1 MTTDFRLPTEDRNME
16 HNSTFPIKQ
25 NELNALR
32 DEATSYI
39 KSVQWEQG
47 QRAKNKENNGKD
59 ESILLYLSR
68 AQGGNGGIEVT
79 SVSKTILALKK
90 RLLPGSVAIPIHL
103 NETLFAV
110 QEGLALGIWIKDSYY
125 DASGLSSLSER
136 KSVLDNAG
144 KREYE
149 SKMHTAT
156 AFMLFATA
164 YNILH
169 NLIPHASDDLSVM
182 KNKFAGIPEVSFISP
197 LKGIACTLYYY
208 DKYLSHPDIV
218 KTDKDVIDF
227 TVVYFEALI
236 DEIQLRKNSLE
247 YTETILDRT
256 YKLESRGV
264 GTDFAVSGWENVFQG
279 AAKSVEFNKIKFEQ
293 IVGNR
298 DAKHFA
304 RRLTERMLSYDFAA
318 QKNPFQELGGFMPV
332 FMGYGIPGTGKSM
345 LIAAIATRL
354 KEHCDN
360 LDIPFLFHP
369 MPDTLISTFQG
380 GSAEKMVEWMKPLQ
394 DPTRLIFAPI
404 DDAENNLQERTTQG
418 VSAGVKEVIG
428 VFLRYTEGAYAVNYG
443 NSSIGLFTNLP
454 EMLDK
459 AVISRVQG
467 RFKIDGARTEH
478 DFLDQDHLWWR
489 KLDDTMPDFINM
501 QGPENYS
508 YLQDQGLAKNMG
520 EILKV
525 SDKPSE
531 ERVLEAYD
539 KIEKHFKTNQ
549 HLFYANL
556 YKEIQKI
563 FPFFSSRDVRNIQS
577 AISLRLTDFDL
588 EEDWFE
594 NPEIYFKKDYDT
606 KFNMLQELMRVNMK
620 GLDFS
625 EIRRQEVVRYLD
637 NVATIADTDFK
648 RKVDARI
655 NQLNIDLEAK
665 KKFDKAN

>member
-1 MTTDFRLPTEDRNME
+1 ME
-16 HNSTFPIKQ
+16 HNSTFPIKLS
-25 NELNALR
+25 ELDMLR
-32 DEATSYI
+32 DEAASYL

-47 QRAKNKENNGKD
+47 ARAKNKDKDAKD

-68 AQGGNGGIEVT
+68 ANNGTNTAEIT

-90 RLLPGSVAIPIHL
+90 RLLPDSVAIPIYL
-103 NETLFAV
+103 NQTLYAV
-110 QEGLALGIWIKDSYY
+110 QEGITLGIWIKDSYY
-125 DASGLSSLSER
+125 DASGLSSLNEN
-136 KSVLDNAG
+136 KSALDTNG
-144 KREYE
+144 KREFE

-156 AFMLFATA
+156 AFMLFSSA
-164 YNILH
+164 YKIL
-169 NLIPHASDDLSVM
+169 NDLKPHASDDLSVM
-182 KNKFAGIPEVSFISP
+182 KQKFAGIPEVSLMSP
-197 LKGIACTLYYY
+197 IKGISCSLFYY
-208 DKYLSHPDIV
+208 DKYLGHPEII
-218 KTDKDVIDF
+218 KSDKDVIDF

-236 DEIQLRKNSLE
+236 DEIQLRKSTLE
-247 YTETILDRT
+247 YTETIEDRT

-264 GTDFAVSGWENVFQG
+264 GTEFAVSGWNNVFQG
-279 AAKSVEFNKIKFEQ
+279 TAKSIEFNKIKFEQ

-304 RRLTERMLSYDFAA
+304 RRLTERMLSYDFTAK
-318 QKNPFQELGGFMPV
+318 KNPFQELGGFMPV

-354 KEHCDN
+354 KEHCDT

-394 DPTRLIFAPI
+394 DPTKLIFAPI
-404 DDAENNLQERTTQG
+404 DDAENNLQERTAQG

-428 VFLRYTEGAYAVNYG
+428 VFLRYTEGAYAVSYG

-489 KLDDTMPDFINM
+489 KLDDTMPDFVNM
-501 QGPENYS
+501 QGPENYA

-520 EILKV
+520 EILNV
-525 SDKPSE
+525 SNKPTE
-531 ERVLEAYD
+531 ERVHTVYD
-539 KIEKHFKTNQ
+539 KVEKQFKTNQ

-556 YKEIQKI
+556 YKDMQKA

-577 AISLRLTDFDL
+577 AVSLRLTDFDL

-594 NPEIYFKKDYDT
+594 NPEIYFKQDYDT
-606 KFNMLQELMRVNMK
+606 KFNMLQELMRANMK

-648 RKVDARI
+648 RKVDARV
-655 NQLNIDLEAK
+655 NQLNIETEARK
-665 KKFDKAN
+665 TFEN

>member
-1 MTTDFRLPTEDRNME
+1 ME

-25 NELNALR
+25 NELDMLR
-32 DEATSYI
+32 DEATTYL
-39 KSVQWEQG
+39 KSIQWEQS
-47 QRAKNKENNGKD
+47 QRAKNKDNDAKD

-68 AQGGNGGIEVT
+68 ANNGSNVNVT

-90 RLLPGSVAIPIHL
+90 RLLPESVALPIYL
-103 NETLFAV
+103 NQTLFAV
-110 QEGLALGIWIKDSYY
+110 QEALTLGIWIKDSFY
-125 DASGLSSLSER
+125 DASGLSSLSEN
-136 KSVLDNAG
+136 KSALDNSG
-144 KREYE
+144 RREYE
-149 SKMHTAT
+149 SKMHTST

-164 YNILH
+164 YKILH
-169 NLIPHASDDLSVM
+169 DLKPYASDDLSVM
-182 KNKFAGIPEVSFISP
+182 KQKFAGIPEVSLLTP
-197 LKGIACTLYYY
+197 LKGISCQLFYY
-208 DKYLSHPDIV
+208 DKYLGHPEII
-218 KTDKDVIDF
+218 KSDKDVIDF

-236 DEIQLRKNSLE
+236 DEIQLRKSSLE
-247 YTETILDRT
+247 YTETIVDRT
-256 YKLESRGV
+256 YKLENSE
-264 GTDFAVSGWENVFQG
+264 FAVSGWENSFSG
-279 AAKSVEFNKIKFEQ
+279 TAKSIEFNKIQFEQ

-304 RRLTERMLSYDFAA
+304 RRLTERLLSYDIEAK
-318 QKNPFQELGGFMPV
+318 KNPFQELGGFMPV

-354 KEHCDN
+354 KEHSDN

-394 DPTRLIFAPI
+394 DPTKLIFAPI
-404 DDAENNLQERTTQG
+404 DDAENNLQERTAQG

-478 DFLDQDHLWWR
+478 DFVDQDYIWWK
-489 KLDDTMPDFINM
+489 KLNDTMPDFVNM
-501 QGPENYS
+501 NDPEVYK
-508 YLQDQGLAKNMG
+508 YLSDQGLANSMG
-520 EILKV
+520 EILNALE
-525 SDKPSE
+525 KPSE
-531 ERVLEAYD
+531 ARVHDTFD
-539 KIEKHFKTNQ
+539 KVEKLHQETD
-549 HLFYANL
+549 HMFYAAL

-588 EEDWFE
+588 EKDWFE
-594 NPEIYFKKDYDT
+594 NPETYFKKDYET
-606 KFNMLQELMRVNMK
+606 KFNMLQELMKSNMK
-620 GLDFS
+620 GLNFS
-625 EIRRQEVVRYLD
+625 DIRRQEVIRYLD

-648 RKVDARI
+648 RKVDARV
-655 NQLNIDLEAK
+655 NQLNIETEAREQ
-665 KKFDKAN
+665 FGNRS

>member
-1 MTTDFRLPTEDRNME
+1 ME

-25 NELNALR
+25 AELDMLR

-39 KSVQWEQG
+39 KSIQWEQG
-47 QRAKNKENNGKD
+47 ERARNKDKDAKD

-68 AQGGNGGIEVT
+68 AKGNGGLEVT
-79 SVSKTILALKK
+79 SVSKTILELKK
-90 RLLPGSVAIPIHL
+90 RLLPESVALPVHL
-103 NETLFAV
+103 NNTLYAV
-110 QEGLALGIWIKDSYY
+110 QEGIGLGLWIRDSYY
-125 DASGLSSLSER
+125 DASGLSSLIEN
-136 KSVLDNAG
+136 KSALDNNG

-156 AFMLFATA
+156 AFMLFSLA
-164 YNILH
+164 YKILH
-169 NLIPHASDDLSVM
+169 DLKPTASDDLSVM
-182 KNKFAGIPEVSFISP
+182 KQKFAGIPEVSFLTP
-197 LKGIACTLYYY
+197 LKGISCSLFYY
-208 DKYLSHPDIV
+208 DKYLGHPEII

-236 DEIQLRKNSLE
+236 SEIQLRKSTLE
-247 YTETILDRT
+247 YTETIGDRA
-256 YKLESRGV
+256 YKLENS
-264 GTDFAVSGWENVFQG
+264 DFAIDGWSNTFEG
-279 AAKSVEFNKIKFEQ
+279 TAKSVEFNKIQFEQ

-304 RRLTERMLSYDFAA
+304 RRLTERMLSYDFEAK
-318 QKNPFQELGGFMPV
+318 KNPFQELGGFMPV

-394 DPTRLIFAPI
+394 DPTKLIFAPI
-404 DDAENNLQERTTQG
+404 DDAENNLQERTAQG

-443 NSSIGLFTNLP
+443 NSSVGLFTNLP

-489 KLDDTMPDFINM
+489 KLQDTMPDFVNM
-501 QGPENYS
+501 NNPEGYE
-508 YLQDQGLAKNMG
+508 YLDDQGLAKSMG
-520 EILKV
+520 EILNAV
-525 SDKPSE
+525 EKPTE
-531 ERVLEAYD
+531 ERVHDTFA
-539 KIEKHFKTNQ
+539 KVEKLHQSTD
-549 HLFYANL
+549 HMFYATL

-588 EEDWFE
+588 EPDWFE
-594 NPEIYFKKDYDT
+594 NPDKYFKKDYDT
-606 KFNMLQELMRVNMK
+606 KFNMLQELMKANMK
-620 GLDFS
+620 GLNFS
-625 EIRRQEVVRYLD
+625 DIRRQEVIRYLD

-648 RKVDARI
+648 RKVDARV
-655 NQLNIDLEAK
+655 NQLNIETEAREQFGK
-665 KKFDKAN
+665 LD

>member
-1 MTTDFRLPTEDRNME
+1 ME

-25 NELNALR
+25 SELDMLR
-32 DEATSYI
+32 DEATSYL

-47 QRAKNKENNGKD
+47 QRAKNKDKDAKD

-68 AQGGNGGIEVT
+68 ANNGTNTTEIT
-79 SVSKTILALKK
+79 SVSKTILELKK
-90 RLLPGSVAIPIHL
+90 RLLPESIAIPVLL
-103 NETLFAV
+103 NQTLFAV
-110 QEGLALGIWIKDSYY
+110 QEGITLGIWIKDSYY
-125 DASGLSSLSER
+125 DASGLSSLNER
-136 KSVLDNAG
+136 KSTLDDSG

-149 SKMHTAT
+149 SKMHTST
-156 AFMLFATA
+156 AFMLFSTA

-169 NLIPHASDDLSVM
+169 NLKNVASDDLSVM
-182 KNKFAGIPEVSFISP
+182 KQKFAGIPEVSFMSP
-197 LKGIACTLYYY
+197 LKGIACMLFYY
-208 DKYLSHPDIV
+208 DKYLSHPDII
-218 KTDKDVIDF
+218 KSDKDVADF

-236 DEIQLRKNSLE
+236 AEIQMRKSSLE
-247 YTETILDRT
+247 YQETILDRT
-256 YKLESRGV
+256 YKLEKSE
-264 GTDFAVSGWENVFQG
+264 FAISGWNNVFAG
-279 AAKSVEFNKIKFEQ
+279 AAKSVEFNKIRFEQ

-304 RRLTERMLSYDFAA
+304 RRLTERLLSYDFTAK
-318 QKNPFQELGGFMPV
+318 KNPFQELGGFMPV

-354 KEHCDN
+354 KEHCDT
-360 LDIPFLFHP
+360 LEIPFLFHP

-394 DPTRLIFAPI
+394 DPSKLIFAPI
-404 DDAENNLQERTTQG
+404 DDAENNLQERTAQG

-489 KLDDTMPDFINM
+489 KLDDTMPDFVNM
-501 QGPENYS
+501 KNPDNYQ

-520 EILKV
+520 EILNKV
-525 SDKPSE
+525 DKPSE
-531 ERVLEAYD
+531 ERVHAIYD
-539 KIEKHFKTNQ
+539 KVEKQFKTSE

-556 YKEIQKI
+556 YKDIQKV

-588 EEDWFE
+588 EQSWFE
-594 NPEIYFKKDYDT
+594 NPEVYFKKDYQT
-606 KFNMLQELMRVNMK
+606 KFNMLQELMRANMK

-625 EIRRQEVVRYLD
+625 EIRRQEVVRYID

-648 RKVDARI
+648 RKVDARVD
-655 NQLNIDLEAK
+655 QLHIETEARE
-665 KKFDKAN
+665 KFDKEYDD

>member
-1 MTTDFRLPTEDRNME
+1 ME
-16 HNSTFPIKQ
+16 HNTTFPIKQ
-25 NELNALR
+25 SELDVLR
-32 DEATSYI
+32 DEASSYL
-39 KSVQWEQG
+39 KSVQWEQSA
-47 QRAKNKENNGKD
+47 RAKNRDKDGKD

-68 AQGGNGGIEVT
+68 ANNGSNVEIT

-90 RLLPGSVAIPIHL
+90 RLLPDSVAIPMYL
-103 NETLFAV
+103 NQTLYAV
-110 QEGLALGIWIKDSYY
+110 QEGLTLGIWIKDSYY
-125 DASGLSSLSER
+125 DSSGLTSLNQN
-136 KSVLDNAG
+136 KSALDANG

-156 AFMLFATA
+156 AYMLFATA
-164 YNILH
+164 YKIL
-169 NLIPHASDDLSVM
+169 NDLKPLASDDLSVM
-182 KNKFAGIPEVSFISP
+182 KQKFAGIPEVSLLSP
-197 LKGIACTLYYY
+197 IKGISCALFYF
-208 DKYLSHPDIV
+208 DKYLGHPEIV

-227 TVVYFEALI
+227 SVVYFEALI
-236 DEIQLRKNSLE
+236 DEIQLRKSTLE
-247 YTETILDRT
+247 YTETIEDRT
-256 YKLESRGV
+256 YKLENSE
-264 GTDFAVSGWENVFQG
+264 FAVSGWNNMFQG
-279 AAKSVEFNKIKFEQ
+279 TAKSVEFNKIQFEQ

-304 RRLTERMLSYDFAA
+304 RRLTERMLSYDFEAK
-318 QKNPFQELGGFMPV
+318 KNPFQELGGFMPV

-354 KEHCDN
+354 KEHCDT

-380 GSAEKMVEWMKPLQ
+380 GSAEKMVEWMKPMQ
-394 DPTRLIFAPI
+394 DPTKLIFAPI
-404 DDAENNLQERTTQG
+404 DDAENNLQERTAQG

-489 KLDDTMPDFINM
+489 KLDDTMPDFVNM

-508 YLQDQGLAKNMG
+508 YLQNQGLAKNMG
-520 EILKV
+520 EILNQV
-525 SDKPSE
+525 EKPSE
-531 ERVLEAYD
+531 ARVHAIYD
-539 KIEKHFKTNQ
+539 EVEKNFSTNQ
-549 HLFYANL
+549 HLFFANL
-556 YKEIQKI
+556 YKAMQDA

-588 EEDWFE
+588 EEDWFS

-606 KFNMLQELMRVNMK
+606 KFNMLQELMRANMK

-648 RKVDARI
+648 RKVDARV
-655 NQLNIDLEAK
+655 NQLNIETAARKTFEGL
-665 KKFDKAN
+665 

>member
-1 MTTDFRLPTEDRNME
+1 ME

-25 NELNALR
+25 TELDMLR
-32 DEATSYI
+32 EEATSYLKNI
-39 KSVQWEQG
+39 QWEQG
-47 QRAKNKENNGKD
+47 QRAKNKDKDAKD

-68 AQGGNGGIEVT
+68 ANNGTNRAELT

-90 RLLPGSVAIPIHL
+90 RLLPESVAIPL
-103 NETLFAV
+103 NLNQTLYAV
-110 QEGLALGIWIKDSYY
+110 QEGITLGIWIKDSYY

-136 KSVLDNAG
+136 KSVLDNSG

-149 SKMHTAT
+149 SKMQTAT
-156 AFMLFATA
+156 AFMLFSTA

-169 NLIPHASDDLSVM
+169 NLKTVASDDLSVM
-182 KNKFAGIPEVSFISP
+182 QQKFAGIPEVSLMSP
-197 LKGIACTLYYY
+197 LKGISCALFYY
-208 DKYLSHPDIV
+208 DKYLGHPDII
-218 KTDKDVIDF
+218 KSDKDVVDF

-236 DEIQLRKNSLE
+236 DEIQMRKSTLE
-247 YTETILDRT
+247 YQETILDRT
-256 YKLESRGV
+256 YKLEKSE
-264 GTDFAVSGWENVFQG
+264 FAISGWDNVFAG
-279 AAKSVEFNKIKFEQ
+279 AAKSVEFNKIQFEQ

-304 RRLTERMLSYDFAA
+304 RRLTERMLSYDFTAK
-318 QKNPFQELGGFMPV
+318 KNPFQELGGFMPV

-354 KEHCDN
+354 KEHCEN

-394 DPTRLIFAPI
+394 DPSKLIFAPI
-404 DDAENNLQERTTQG
+404 DDAENNLQERTAQG

-428 VFLRYTEGAYAVNYG
+428 VFLRYTEGAYAINYG

-467 RFKIDGARTEH
+467 RFKIDGARSEH
-478 DFLDQDHLWWR
+478 DFLDQDYIWW
-489 KLDDTMPDFINM
+489 KKFEKTMPSFVNM
-501 QGPENYS
+501 NNPEAYK
-508 YLQDQGLAKNMG
+508 YLSDQGLAKNMG
-520 EILKV
+520 DILKAIE
-525 SDKPSE
+525 KPSE
-531 ERVLEAYD
+531 ERVLETF
-539 KIEKHFKTNQ
+539 EKVEKQ
-549 HLFYANL
+549 HRDEDHMFYATL

-588 EEDWFE
+588 EQDWFE
-594 NPEIYFKKDYDT
+594 NPDIYFKKDYET
-606 KFNMLQELMRVNMK
+606 KFNMLQELMKANMK
-620 GLDFS
+620 GLNFS
-625 EIRRQEVVRYLD
+625 DIRKQEVIRYLD

-655 NQLNIDLEAK
+655 NQLQIEAEARE
-665 KKFDKAN
+665 KFDD

>member
-1 MTTDFRLPTEDRNME
+1 ME

-25 NELNALR
+25 NELDALR

-68 AQGGNGGIEVT
+68 AQGGNGGVEVT

-90 RLLPGSVAIPIHL
+90 RLLPDSVAIPIHL

-110 QEGLALGIWIKDSYY
+110 QEGLTLGIWIKDSYY

-169 NLIPHASDDLSVM
+169 NLQPHASDDLSVM
-182 KNKFAGIPEVSFISP
+182 KNKFAGIPEVSFMSP
-197 LKGIACTLYYY
+197 LKGIACALFYY

-236 DEIQLRKNSLE
+236 DEIQLRKSSLE

-256 YKLESRGV
+256 YKLENS
-264 GTDFAVSGWENVFQG
+264 DFAVSGWENVFAG
-279 AAKSVEFNKIKFEQ
+279 AAKSVEFNKIQFEQ

-304 RRLTERMLSYDFAA
+304 RRLTERLLSYDFAA

-404 DDAENNLQERTTQG
+404 DDAENNLQERTAQG

-467 RFKIDGARTEH
+467 RFLIDGARTEH

-489 KLDDTMPDFINM
+489 KLDDTMPDFVNM
-501 QGPENYS
+501 KGPENYS

-520 EILKV
+520 EILKIT
-525 SDKPSE
+525 DKPTE
-531 ERVLEAYD
+531 EQVLEAYD
-539 KIEKHFKTNQ
+539 TIEKNFKTNQ

-577 AISLRLTDFDL
+577 AVSLRLTDFDL

-606 KFNMLQELMRVNMK
+606 KFNMLQELMRANMK

-648 RKVDARI
+648 RKVDARV
-655 NQLNIDLEAK
+655 NQLNIDLEARR
-665 KKFDKAN
+665 KFDNSK

>member
-1 MTTDFRLPTEDRNME
+1 ME

-25 NELNALR
+25 NELDMLR

-39 KSVQWEQG
+39 KSIQWEQG
-47 QRAKNKENNGKD
+47 QRAKNKDKDAKD

-68 AQGGNGGIEVT
+68 ANGNGGGTDVT
-79 SVSKTILALKK
+79 SVSKTILELKK
-90 RLLPGSVAIPIHL
+90 RLLPESIAIPLHL
-103 NETLFAV
+103 NQTLYAV
-110 QEGLALGIWIKDSYY
+110 QEGITLGIWIKDSFY
-125 DASGLSSLSER
+125 DSSGLSSLAEN
-136 KSVLDNAG
+136 KSALDNSG

-149 SKMHTAT
+149 SKMQTST
-156 AFMLFATA
+156 AFMLFAMS
-164 YNILH
+164 YKILH
-169 NLIPHASDDLSVM
+169 DLKTAASDDLSVM
-182 KNKFAGIPEVSFISP
+182 KNKFAGIPEVSLMTP
-197 LKGIACTLYYY
+197 LKGISCALFYY
-208 DKYLSHPDIV
+208 DKYLGHPEII
-218 KTDKDVIDF
+218 KTDQDVIDF

-236 DEIQLRKNSLE
+236 AEIQMRKGSLE
-247 YTETILDRT
+247 YTETIADRT
-256 YKLESRGV
+256 YKLEHSE
-264 GTDFAVSGWENVFQG
+264 FAVSGWDNVFQG
-279 AAKSVEFNKIKFEQ
+279 TAKSVEFNKIQFEQ

-304 RRLTERMLSYDFAA
+304 RRLTERMLSYDFEAK
-318 QKNPFQELGGFMPV
+318 KNPFQELGGFMPV

-354 KEHCDN
+354 KEHSDT

-380 GSAEKMVEWMKPLQ
+380 GSAEKMVDWMKPMQ
-394 DPTRLIFAPI
+394 DPSKLIFAPI
-404 DDAENNLQERTTQG
+404 DDAENNLQERTAQG

-443 NSSIGLFTNLP
+443 NSAIGLFTNLP

-489 KLDDTMPDFINM
+489 KLDATMPDFVNM
-501 QGPENYS
+501 HGPENYS
-508 YLQDQGLAKNMG
+508 YLQDQGLANNMG
-520 EILKV
+520 EIFNV
-525 SDKPSE
+525 SDKPTE
-531 ERVLEAYD
+531 EPVLEAYD
-539 KIEKHFKTNQ
+539 KIERQFKSTD

-556 YKEIQKI
+556 YKEIQRI

-577 AISLRLTDFDL
+577 AVSLRLTDFDL
-588 EEDWFE
+588 EQDWFE
-594 NPEIYFKKDYDT
+594 NPEIYFKKDYET
-606 KFNMLQELMRVNMK
+606 KFNMLQELMRGNMK

-648 RKVDARI
+648 RKVDSRI
-655 NQLNIDLEAK
+655 NQLNVETEAREQ
-665 KKFDKAN
+665 FGNRD

>member
-1 MTTDFRLPTEDRNME
+1 ME

-25 NELNALR
+25 NELDMLR

-47 QRAKNKENNGKD
+47 QRAKSKDKDAKD

-68 AQGGNGGIEVT
+68 AKGNGGAEAT
-79 SVSKTILALKK
+79 SVSKTILELKK
-90 RLLPGSVAIPIHL
+90 RLLPESIAIPLYL
-103 NETLFAV
+103 NQMLYAV
-110 QEGLALGIWIKDSYY
+110 QEGITLGIWIKDSYY
-125 DASGLSSLSER
+125 DASGLSSLSEN
-136 KSVLDNAG
+136 KSALDNSG

-149 SKMHTAT
+149 SKMQTAT
-156 AFMLFATA
+156 AFQLFSTA
-164 YNILH
+164 YKILH
-169 NLIPHASDDLSVM
+169 DLKPIASDDLSVM
-182 KNKFAGIPEVSFISP
+182 RNKFAGLPEVSLMSP
-197 LKGIACTLYYY
+197 LKGISCALFYF
-208 DKYLSHPDIV
+208 DKYLGHPEII

-227 TVVYFEALI
+227 SVVYFEALI
-236 DEIQLRKNSLE
+236 AEIQMRKSSLE
-247 YTETILDRT
+247 YTETIVDRT
-256 YKLESRGV
+256 YKLEKSE
-264 GTDFAVSGWENVFQG
+264 FAISGWDNVFQG
-279 AAKSVEFNKIKFEQ
+279 AAKSVEFNKIRFDQ

-304 RRLTERMLSYDFAA
+304 RRLTERLLSYDFTAK
-318 QKNPFQELGGFMPV
+318 KNPFQELGGFMPV

-380 GSAEKMVEWMKPLQ
+380 GSAEKMVDWMKPLQ
-394 DPTRLIFAPI
+394 DPSKLIFAPI
-404 DDAENNLQERTTQG
+404 DDAENNLQERTAQG

-467 RFKIDGARTEH
+467 RFKIDGARNEH

-489 KLDDTMPDFINM
+489 KFEETMPNFVNM
-501 QGPENYS
+501 EGPENYD
-508 YLQDQGLAKNMG
+508 YLKNQGLAKNMG

-525 SDKPSE
+525 VNKPTE
-531 ERVLEAYD
+531 ERMKQVYNTVDQQYNANE
-539 KIEKHFKTNQ
+539 

-556 YKEIQKI
+556 YKEVQEV

-588 EEDWFE
+588 DEYWFE
-594 NPEIYFKKDYDT
+594 NPDIYFKKDYDT
-606 KFNMLQELMRVNMK
+606 KFGMLQELMRANMK
-620 GLDFS
+620 GLNFS

-648 RKVDARI
+648 RKVEARV
-655 NQLNIDLEAK
+655 NQLNVELEAK
-665 KKFDKAN
+665 SQFGKQY

>member
-1 MTTDFRLPTEDRNME
+1 ME

-25 NELNALR
+25 TELDMLR

-39 KSVQWEQG
+39 KSIQWEQG
-47 QRAKNKENNGKD
+47 ERARNKDKDAKD

-68 AQGGNGGIEVT
+68 AKGNGGSAEVT
-79 SVSKTILALKK
+79 SVSKTILELKK
-90 RLLPGSVAIPIHL
+90 RLLPESVALPVHL
-103 NETLFAV
+103 NSTLYAV
-110 QEGLALGIWIKDSYY
+110 QEGIGLGLWIRESYY
-125 DASGLSSLSER
+125 DASGLSSLVEN
-136 KSVLDNAG
+136 KSALDSNG

-156 AFMLFATA
+156 AFMLFALS
-164 YNILH
+164 YKILH
-169 NLIPHASDDLSVM
+169 DLKPTASDDLSVM
-182 KNKFAGIPEVSFISP
+182 KQKFAGIPEVSLLTP
-197 LKGIACTLYYY
+197 LKGISCSLFYY
-208 DKYLSHPDIV
+208 DKYLGHPEII
-218 KTDKDVIDF
+218 KSDKDVIDF

-236 DEIQLRKNSLE
+236 SEIQLRKSTLE
-247 YTETILDRT
+247 YTGTIVDRA
-256 YKLESRGV
+256 YKLENS
-264 GTDFAVSGWENVFQG
+264 DFAIDGWSNTFEG
-279 AAKSVEFNKIKFEQ
+279 TAKSVEFNKIQFEQ

-304 RRLTERMLSYDFAA
+304 RRLTERMLSYDFEAK
-318 QKNPFQELGGFMPV
+318 KNPFQELGGFMPV

-394 DPTRLIFAPI
+394 DPTKLIFAPI
-404 DDAENNLQERTTQG
+404 DDAENNLQERTAQG

-443 NSSIGLFTNLP
+443 NSSVGLFTNLP

-489 KLDDTMPDFINM
+489 KLQDTMPEFINM
-501 QGPENYS
+501 NNPEGYQ
-508 YLQDQGLAKNMG
+508 YLADQGLAKSMG
-520 EILKV
+520 EILNAV
-525 SDKPSE
+525 EKPTE
-531 ERVLEAYD
+531 ERVHDTFD
-539 KIEKHFKTNQ
+539 KVEKLHQATD
-549 HLFYANL
+549 HMFYATL

-588 EEDWFE
+588 EQDWFE
-594 NPEIYFKKDYDT
+594 NPDKYFKKDYDT
-606 KFNMLQELMRVNMK
+606 KFNMLQELMKANMK
-620 GLDFS
+620 GLNFS
-625 EIRRQEVVRYLD
+625 DIRRQEVIRYLD

-655 NQLNIDLEAK
+655 NQLNIETEARNQFEGK
-665 KKFDKAN
+665 

>member
-1 MTTDFRLPTEDRNME
+1 ME

-25 NELNALR
+25 NELDMLR

-39 KSVQWEQG
+39 KSIQWEQG
-47 QRAKNKENNGKD
+47 QRAKNKDKDAKD

-68 AQGGNGGIEVT
+68 AKGNGGAEVT
-79 SVSKTILALKK
+79 SVSKTILELKK
-90 RLLPGSVAIPIHL
+90 RLLPESIAIPLHL
-103 NETLFAV
+103 NQTLFAV
-110 QEGLALGIWIKDSYY
+110 QEGITLGIWVKDSFY
-125 DASGLSSLSER
+125 DASGLSSLSEN
-136 KSVLDNAG
+136 KSALDTSG

-149 SKMHTAT
+149 SKMQTGT
-156 AFMLFATA
+156 AFMLFATS
-164 YNILH
+164 YKILH
-169 NLIPHASDDLSVM
+169 DLKTVASDDLSVM
-182 KNKFAGIPEVSFISP
+182 KNKFAGIPEVSLMTP
-197 LKGIACTLYYY
+197 LKGFSCALFYY
-208 DKYLSHPDIV
+208 DKYLGHPEIIKSDQ
-218 KTDKDVIDF
+218 DVIDF

-236 DEIQLRKNSLE
+236 DEIQMRKSSLE
-247 YTETILDRT
+247 YTETIVDRT
-256 YKLESRGV
+256 YKLENS
-264 GTDFAVSGWENVFQG
+264 DFAVSGWDNVFQG
-279 AAKSVEFNKIKFEQ
+279 AAKSVEFNKIQFEQ

-304 RRLTERMLSYDFAA
+304 RRLTERMLSYDFDAK
-318 QKNPFQELGGFMPV
+318 KNPFQELGGFMPV

-354 KEHCDN
+354 KEHCDT

-394 DPTRLIFAPI
+394 DPSKLIFAPI
-404 DDAENNLQERTTQG
+404 DDAENNLQERTAQG

-443 NSSIGLFTNLP
+443 NSSVGLFTNLP

-489 KLDDTMPDFINM
+489 KLDKTMPDFVNM
-501 QGPENYS
+501 QGPNDYT

-520 EILKV
+520 EILNV
-525 SDKPSE
+525 SDKPTE
-531 ERVLEAYD
+531 ERVLDAYA
-539 KIEKHFKTNQ
+539 KIEKQFKTNE

-577 AISLRLTDFDL
+577 AVSLRLTDFDL
-588 EEDWFE
+588 EKDWFE
-594 NPEIYFKKDYDT
+594 NPELYFKKDYDT
-606 KFNMLQELMRVNMK
+606 KFNMLQELMRANMK

-655 NQLNIDLEAK
+655 NQLNIETEARAQ
-665 KKFDKAN
+665 FGNRD

>member
-1 MTTDFRLPTEDRNME
+1 ME

-25 NELNALR
+25 NELDMLR
-32 DEATSYI
+32 DEATSYL
-39 KSVQWEQG
+39 KSIQWEQS
-47 QRAKNKENNGKD
+47 QRAKNMDKDGKD

-68 AQGGNGGIEVT
+68 ANNGSNVSVT
-79 SVSKTILALKK
+79 SVSKTILSLKK
-90 RLLPGSVAIPIHL
+90 RLLPESVAIPLYL
-103 NETLFAV
+103 NQALFAV
-110 QEGLALGIWIKDSYY
+110 QEGLTMGIWIKDSYY
-125 DASGLSSLSER
+125 DASGLSSLSEN
-136 KSVLDNAG
+136 KAALDRSG

-149 SKMHTAT
+149 SKMLTAT

-164 YNILH
+164 YKILH
-169 NLIPHASDDLSVM
+169 DLKPHASDDLSVM
-182 KNKFAGIPEVSFISP
+182 KQKFAGIPEVSFLSP
-197 LKGIACTLYYY
+197 LKGISCQLFYY
-208 DKYLSHPDIV
+208 DKYLGHPEIV
-218 KTDKDVIDF
+218 KSDKDVIDF
-227 TVVYFEALI
+227 TVVYFESLI
-236 DEIQLRKNSLE
+236 DEIQLRKSSLE
-247 YTETILDRT
+247 YTETIVDRS
-256 YKLESRGV
+256 YKLENS
-264 GTDFAVSGWENVFQG
+264 DFAIDGWNNIFQG
-279 AAKSVEFNKIKFEQ
+279 TAKSVEFNKIQFEQ

-304 RRLTERMLSYDFAA
+304 RRLTERMLSYDFNA

-404 DDAENNLQERTTQG
+404 DDAENNLQERTAQG

-478 DFLDQDHLWWR
+478 DFLDQDYLWWR
-489 KLDDTMPDFINM
+489 KLQDTMPEFVNM
-501 QGPENYS
+501 DDPEVYQ
-508 YLQDQGLAKNMG
+508 YLADQGLAKNMG
-520 EILKV
+520 DILKV
-525 SDKPSE
+525 VEKPTE
-531 ERVLEAYD
+531 ERVLKTY
-539 KIEKHFKTNQ
+539 EKVEKLHEEDD
-549 HLFYANL
+549 HMFYATL

-594 NPEIYFKKDYDT
+594 NPDKYFKKDYDT
-606 KFNMLQELMRVNMK
+606 KFNMLQELMKANMK
-620 GLDFS
+620 GLNFS
-625 EIRRQEVVRYLD
+625 DIRRQEVVRYLD

-648 RKVDARI
+648 RKVDARV
-655 NQLNIDLEAK
+655 NQLSIELEAREQ
-665 KKFDKAN
+665 FDGKQ

>member
-1 MTTDFRLPTEDRNME
+1 ME

-25 NELNALR
+25 TELDMLR
-32 DEATSYI
+32 DEATSYL
-39 KSVQWEQG
+39 KSIQWEQG
-47 QRAKNKENNGKD
+47 QRAKNKDKDAKD

-68 AQGGNGGIEVT
+68 ANNGNTAEIT
-79 SVSKTILALKK
+79 SVSRTILSLKK
-90 RLLPGSVAIPIHL
+90 RLLPESVAIPL
-103 NETLFAV
+103 NLNHTLYAV
-110 QEGLALGIWIKDSYY
+110 QEGMTLGIWIKDSYY
-125 DASGLSSLSER
+125 DASGLSSLNER
-136 KSVLDNAG
+136 KSALDASG

-149 SKMHTAT
+149 SKMQTAT

-169 NLIPHASDDLSVM
+169 NLKTIASDDLSVM
-182 KNKFAGIPEVSFISP
+182 KQKFAGIPEVSLLSP
-197 LKGIACTLYYY
+197 LKGISCCLYYY
-208 DKYLSHPDIV
+208 DKYLGHPEIV
-218 KTDKDVIDF
+218 KSDNDVVDF

-236 DEIQLRKNSLE
+236 DEIQLRKSTLE
-247 YTETILDRT
+247 YQETILDRT
-256 YKLESRGV
+256 YKLEKSE
-264 GTDFAVSGWENVFQG
+264 FAISGWNNVFSG
-279 AAKSVEFNKIKFEQ
+279 TTKSIEFNKIEFEQ

-304 RRLTERMLSYDFAA
+304 RRLTERLLSYDFAA
-318 QKNPFQELGGFMPV
+318 KKNPFQELGGFMPV

-354 KEHCDN
+354 KSHCDH

-394 DPTRLIFAPI
+394 DPSKLIFAPI
-404 DDAENNLQERTTQG
+404 DDAENNLQERTAQG

-478 DFLDQDHLWWR
+478 DFLDQDYLWWN
-489 KLDDTMPDFINM
+489 KLQNTIPDFVNM
-501 QGPENYS
+501 QNPKAYN

-520 EILKV
+520 DILNTV
-525 SDKPSE
+525 DKPTE
-531 ERVLEAYD
+531 ARVHSVYD
-539 KIEKHFKTNQ
+539 KIEQQYKTNE

-556 YKEIQKI
+556 YMDIQKI

-588 EEDWFE
+588 EKSWFDT
-594 NPEIYFKKDYDT
+594 PETYFKQNYKT
-606 KFNMLQELMRVNMK
+606 KFNMLQELMKANLK
-620 GLDFS
+620 GLNFS

-648 RKVDARI
+648 RKVDDRI
-655 NQLNIDLEAK
+655 NQLHVETEAR
-665 KKFDKAN
+665 KKFEKFE

>member
-1 MTTDFRLPTEDRNME
+1 ME

-25 NELNALR
+25 SELDMLR
-32 DEATSYI
+32 DEATSYL

-47 QRAKNKENNGKD
+47 QRAKNKDKDAKD

-68 AQGGNGGIEVT
+68 ANNGTNTSEIT
-79 SVSKTILALKK
+79 SVSKTILELKK
-90 RLLPGSVAIPIHL
+90 RLLPESIAIPVLL
-103 NETLFAV
+103 NQTLFAV
-110 QEGLALGIWIKDSYY
+110 QEGITLGIWIKDSYY
-125 DASGLSSLSER
+125 DASGLSSLNER
-136 KSVLDNAG
+136 KSTLDDSG

-149 SKMHTAT
+149 SKMHTST
-156 AFMLFATA
+156 AFMLFSTA

-169 NLIPHASDDLSVM
+169 NLKNVASDDLSVM
-182 KNKFAGIPEVSFISP
+182 KQKFAGIPEVSFMSP
-197 LKGIACTLYYY
+197 LKGIACMLFYY
-208 DKYLSHPDIV
+208 DKYLSHPDII
-218 KTDKDVIDF
+218 KSDKDVADF

-236 DEIQLRKNSLE
+236 AEIQMRKSSLE
-247 YTETILDRT
+247 YQETILDRT
-256 YKLESRGV
+256 YKLEKSE
-264 GTDFAVSGWENVFQG
+264 FAISGWNNVFAG
-279 AAKSVEFNKIKFEQ
+279 AAKSVEFNKIRFEQ

-304 RRLTERMLSYDFAA
+304 RRLTERLLSYDFTAK
-318 QKNPFQELGGFMPV
+318 KNPFQELGGFMPV

-354 KEHCDN
+354 KEHCDT
-360 LDIPFLFHP
+360 LEIPFLFHP

-394 DPTRLIFAPI
+394 DPSKLIFAPI
-404 DDAENNLQERTTQG
+404 DDAENNLQERTAQG

-489 KLDDTMPDFINM
+489 KLDDTMPDFVNM
-501 QGPENYS
+501 KNPDNYQ

-520 EILKV
+520 EILNKV
-525 SDKPSE
+525 DKPSE
-531 ERVLEAYD
+531 ERVHAIYD
-539 KIEKHFKTNQ
+539 KVEKQFKTSE

-556 YKEIQKI
+556 YKDIQKV

-588 EEDWFE
+588 EQSWFE
-594 NPEIYFKKDYDT
+594 NPEVYFKKDYLT
-606 KFNMLQELMRVNMK
+606 KFNMLQELMRANMK

-625 EIRRQEVVRYLD
+625 EIRRQEVVRYID

-648 RKVDARI
+648 RKVDARVD
-655 NQLNIDLEAK
+655 QLHIETEARE
-665 KKFDKAN
+665 KFDKEYDD